1 MAYIDEKIALL
12 EREARRQKAER
23 VPNAEEQER
32 RQEYDSRLTLEEI
45 LAMVRDGSVTF
56 PDGESF
62 EIIMRE
68 TLSGRVPILS
78 VRDIFSGPEE
88 NEGAAALVDNERGIS
103 QMVALADR
111 AIFNESIGQ
120 WKKRMVDGMK
130 AMGLYTEVTCE
141 KVLENLDYLIY
152 RMPTAKG
159 WTHNIA
165 FRMKTEEGMA
175 AGNYNC
181 YERDKETYGLLLE
194 ALVVRLNEILSDGV
208 QNK

>member
-1 MAYIDEKIALL
+1 MTA
-12 EREARRQKAER
+12 
-23 VPNAEEQER
+23 
-32 RQEYDSRLTLEEI
+32 
-45 LAMVRDGSVTF
+45 GSHWKKF

-159 WTHNIA
+159 WTYNIA

-194 ALVVRLNEILSDGV
+194 ALVVRLNEILSDGM